1 MNEKELIDDLLRYR
15 LEMLAK
21 EVPELKLAFDGNNLI
36 LNVCVAYSR
45 KVAAENVTLK
55 ADNERLTANDERH
68 ETEISKLRLES
79 ERQSEEIGELQRVC
93 KSLTDRMEN
102 MAQWART
109 KGKR

>member
-1 MNEKELIDDLLRYR
+1 MNEKALMDDLLRYR

-55 ADNERLTANDERH
+55 ERLDVAEARYEDQEQQIRQLRVQAETMLARLDRH
-68 ETEISKLRLES
+68 GAWITEK
-79 ERQSEEIGELQRVC
+79 
-93 KSLTDRMEN
+93 
-102 MAQWART
+102 T
-109 KGKR
+109 KAAKQG

>member
-1 MNEKELIDDLLRYR
+1 MNEKALMDDLLRYR

-55 ADNERLTANDERH
+55 ERLDVAEARYDDQEQQIRALRVQADTMLARLDRH
-68 ETEISKLRLES
+68 GAWITE
-79 ERQSEEIGELQRVC
+79 
-93 KSLTDRMEN
+93 
-102 MAQWART
+102 RT
-109 KGKR
+109 KAAKQA

>member
-1 MNEKELIDDLLRYR
+1 MNEKALMDDLLRYR

-55 ADNERLTANDERH
+55 ERLDVAEARYEDQEQQIRQLRVQAETMLARLDRH
-68 ETEISKLRLES
+68 GAWITEK
-79 ERQSEEIGELQRVC
+79 
-93 KSLTDRMEN
+93 
-102 MAQWART
+102 T
-109 KGKR
+109 KTVKQG

>member
-1 MNEKELIDDLLRYR
+1 MNEKALMDDLLRYR

-55 ADNERLTANDERH
+55 ERLDVAEARYDDQEQQIRQLRVQAETMLARLDRH
-68 ETEISKLRLES
+68 GAWITEK
-79 ERQSEEIGELQRVC
+79 
-93 KSLTDRMEN
+93 
-102 MAQWART
+102 T
-109 KGKR
+109 KAAKQG

>member
-1 MNEKELIDDLLRYR
+1 MNEKALMDDLLRYR

-55 ADNERLTANDERH
+55 ERLDVAEARVEDQDGQIRALRVQVETMLARLDRH
-68 ETEISKLRLES
+68 GAWITEK
-79 ERQSEEIGELQRVC
+79 
-93 KSLTDRMEN
+93 
-102 MAQWART
+102 T
-109 KGKR
+109 KAAKQA

>member
-1 MNEKELIDDLLRYR
+1 MNEKALMDDLLRYR

-55 ADNERLTANDERH
+55 ERLDVAEARYEDQEQQIRQLRVQAEMMLARLDRH
-68 ETEISKLRLES
+68 GAWITEK
-79 ERQSEEIGELQRVC
+79 
-93 KSLTDRMEN
+93 
-102 MAQWART
+102 T
-109 KGKR
+109 KAAKQG

>member
-1 MNEKELIDDLLRYR
+1 MNEKALMDDLLRYR

-55 ADNERLTANDERH
+55 ERLDVAEARYEDQEQQIRQLRVQAEMIVARLDRH
-68 ETEISKLRLES
+68 GAWITEK
-79 ERQSEEIGELQRVC
+79 
-93 KSLTDRMEN
+93 
-102 MAQWART
+102 T
-109 KGKR
+109 KAAKQG

>member
-55 ADNERLTANDERH
+55 ADNEELKANDERH
-68 ETEISKLRLES
+68 ETEIAKLRLES
-79 ERQSEEIGELQRVC
+79 ERKTEELGELRGIC
-93 KSLTDRMEN
+93 RTLKERLDKFAEWAKSR
-102 MAQWART
+102 
-109 KGKR
+109 

>member
-1 MNEKELIDDLLRYR
+1 MNEKALMDDLLRYR

-55 ADNERLTANDERH
+55 ERLDVAEARYEDQEQQIRQLRVQAEMIVARLDRH
-68 ETEISKLRLES
+68 GAWITEK
-79 ERQSEEIGELQRVC
+79 
-93 KSLTDRMEN
+93 
-102 MAQWART
+102 T
-109 KGKR
+109 KGKQ